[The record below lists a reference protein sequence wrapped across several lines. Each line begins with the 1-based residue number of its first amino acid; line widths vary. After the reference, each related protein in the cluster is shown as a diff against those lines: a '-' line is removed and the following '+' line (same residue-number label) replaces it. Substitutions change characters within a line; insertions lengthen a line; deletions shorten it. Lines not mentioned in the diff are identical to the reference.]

1 LILDLNYVKQRKK
14 EGKMVRSFFFVLLSV
29 LFVSVIC
36 FAQEEAAEES
46 MEEPTAAVAEA
57 PTLTLE
63 DIQICTAV
71 EDRQPVGAGTVF
83 PDNLEKIY
91 CFTKIVGATD
101 TISIYHVWYMGDKEV
116 SKVSLPIKASPWRT
130 WSSKLVNMGLGKGRV
145 EILTE
150 GGELLGKTEFEIQAA
165 EVKSEATK
173 EKTEEPAVEAEPET
187 TEEPAEE
194 TTE

>member
-1 LILDLNYVKQRKK
+1 MI
-14 EGKMVRSFFFVLLSV
+14 RSFFFVLLSI
-29 LFVSVIC
+29 LFVSVVC
-36 FAQEEAAEES
+36 FAQEEAAEET

-101 TISIYHVWYMGDKEV
+101 AVSIYHVWYMGDKEV
-116 SKVSLPIKASPWRT
+116 SKVSLSVKSSPWRT
-130 WSSKLVNMGLGKGRV
+130 WSSKVLAGLGLGKGRV
-145 EILTE
+145 EVLAENGT
-150 GGELLGKTEFEIQAA
+150 LLGKTEFEIQAA
-165 EVKSEATK
+165 EMKTEAPK
-173 EKTEEPAVEAEPET
+173 EKTEEPAVETTEEPTEEPATET
-187 TEEPAEE
+187 TEEP
-194 TTE
+194 TE

>member
-1 LILDLNYVKQRKK
+1 MI
-14 EGKMVRSFFFVLLSV
+14 RSFFFVLLSV
-29 LFVSVIC
+29 LFVSFIC

-91 CFTKIVGATD
+91 CFTKIAGATD
-101 TISIYHVWYMGDKEV
+101 TVSVYHVWYMGDKEV
-116 SKVSLPIKASPWRT
+116 SKVSLSVKSSSWRT
-130 WSSKLVNMGLGKGRV
+130 WSSKVLAGLGLGKGRV
-145 EILTE
+145 EILAEDGT
-150 GGELLGKTEFEIQAA
+150 LLGKTEFEIQAA
-165 EVKSEATK
+165 ELKTEATE
-173 EKTEEPAVEAEPET
+173 EKTEEPAVKAEPEPTEEPAAET

-194 TTE
+194 TTEQ